1 MTHGM
6 RIESLSVN
14 YGETKAVQAVSLD
27 IDKGEVLALVGPSGC
42 GKSTLLRAIAGLVP
56 VSQGRIEIGGR
67 DVTGLDARHRNIG
80 LVPQHYAVFRHL
92 SVAENIAYGLRA
104 RRADKAMVRRRVN
117 ELLDLTQLGPYA
129 ERRPG
134 ALSGGQRQRVAL
146 ARALAIDPD
155 VVLLDEPLSALDPQL
170 RGGLRRELA
179 RVIEAAGC
187 TTILVTHDQ
196 SEAMALGKRIAVLK
210 DGRLIQHGDA
220 TEVWRSPSDPFVAD
234 FLAGALM
241 LDVVVHDDEVLA
253 LEGQWRIR
261 RADVADH
268 GDGATSLLLRPDSL
282 EVRAEPAV
290 DTVEAEVLG
299 AEFAGDH
306 VRLRVDLGD
315 GVDCDVHVEGSATIG
330 PIVHLGVRSGAPT
343 LISGGSAE

>member
-6 RIESLSVN
+6 RIDSVSVN
-14 YGETKAVQAVSLD
+14 YGQTKAVQAVSLE

-56 VSQGRIEIGGR
+56 VAQGRIEIGGR

-80 LVPQHYAVFRHL
+80 LVPQHYAMFRHL

-104 RRADKAMVRRRVN
+104 RRADKAMIRRRVD

-179 RVIEAAGC
+179 RVIETAGC

-220 TEVWRSPSDPFVAD
+220 TEVWSSPTDPFVAD

-241 LDVVVHDDEVLA
+241 LDVDVHEDTVRA
-253 LEGQWRIR
+253 LGGRWCIR
-261 RADVADH
+261 RADVAEH
-268 GDGATSLLLRPDSL
+268 VEGATNMLLRPDSL
-282 EVRAEPAV
+282 AVRKEPGG
-290 DTVEAEVLG
+290 DTIAATVLG

-306 VRLRVDLGD
+306 VRLRVRLGD
-315 GVDCDVHVEGSATIG
+315 GVDCDVRVESATTIG
-330 PIVHLGVRSGAPT
+330 PTVHLGVRPGAPT
-343 LISGGSAE
+343 LISGGSPR